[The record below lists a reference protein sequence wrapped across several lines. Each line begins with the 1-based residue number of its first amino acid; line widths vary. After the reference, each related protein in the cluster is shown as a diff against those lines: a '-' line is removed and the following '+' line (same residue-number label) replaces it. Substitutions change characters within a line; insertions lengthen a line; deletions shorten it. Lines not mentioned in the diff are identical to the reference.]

1 MKDKA
6 LVAFSDTIITSA
18 LDRIRDVL
26 ESGWIA
32 AGKNAREYE
41 AHLAR
46 LAHRRH
52 AVATSSATAAYEVG
66 MRALGLRDGQMV
78 FAANSFV
85 GMPLLCAR
93 FDLEPVFCDVTVEA
107 GMAPTWEQVAAV
119 LTERTVAVC
128 LTQLGGFVAR
138 DAPRIEQECRQR
150 GIILI
155 EDCTHALGASYQQR
169 YAGSFGDFS
178 FASTQATKVF
188 STGEG
193 GGLLTDREDVVQR
206 ARELMTFGS
215 RERVSGGPIAY
226 EEGYAWRAS
235 ELAAA
240 LGAAV
245 FAEADDIL
253 ARRRQLAHTYDR
265 LWEQANLDQFG
276 LRRAPSPMDVIPFG
290 SATFFCSPPICRA
303 SRSKTRSLRADSG
316 WTENCGR
323 CPCRATPSGR
333 AVMNIWH
340 FPELPILQT
349 TTPACLW
356 GCAWKRRTRRRSWR
370 LYTTSCA
377 IGRGLHRNGDF
388 YFIVSPQ

>member
-276 LRRAPSPMDVIPFG
+276 LRRAPVPDGCDPVWLRYVFLLPSDLPRQPLKDALFARGFRLDGELWSLPVPRHPVWQGCYEHLAFPG
-290 SATFFCSPPICRA
+290 ATYF
-303 SRSKTRSLRADSG
+303 T
-316 WTENCGR
+316 N
-323 CPCRATPSGR
+323 
-333 AVMNIWH
+333 H
-340 FPELPILQT
+340 H
-349 TTPACLW
+349 ACLPL
-356 GCAWKRRTRRRSWR
+356 GLRLETTDQEALMEALYDILRHRAWT
-370 LYTTSCA
+370 A
-377 IGRGLHRNGDF
+377 
-388 YFIVSPQ
+388 